1 MSIRRSLNVFVRKME
16 CSRKLST
23 ISPRTLS
30 SLLPAVAPCTWCW
43 HKGAVATNNNCL
55 QFPYSSRIL
64 ELHRAHIPSAWDC
77 VNCINLAKWMGLAM
91 SSKLVSG
98 DKPDVIAWPRR
109 ARSRT
114 AIHGPH
120 TIHGSEVDNRPVLS
134 TRQAYAIFTNG
145 KTVYLLCNLRG
156 YFFKVGW

>member
-1 MSIRRSLNVFVRKME
+1 MFLYGRWSVRENFRPFRPGPCRASFPRSLHAHGADIKVRWPP
-16 CSRKLST
+16 T
-23 ISPRTLS
+23 II
-30 SLLPAVAPCTWCW
+30 VYNF
-43 HKGAVATNNNCL
+43 H
-55 QFPYSSRIL
+55 SSRIL